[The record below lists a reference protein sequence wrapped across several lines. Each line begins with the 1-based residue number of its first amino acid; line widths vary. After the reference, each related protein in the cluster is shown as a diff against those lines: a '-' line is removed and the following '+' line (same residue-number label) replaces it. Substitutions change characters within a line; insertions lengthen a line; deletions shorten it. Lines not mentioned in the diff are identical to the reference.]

1 MSTRNTAETTATAA
15 TTTAAKTATGAL
27 WRVIAVEKTISD
39 AIADLNTIVS
49 EQETAAAVG
58 AAPDFRETTHRILEV
73 LPRLSRDVSAH
84 VDSELRCSTIDVA
97 GMFRLTVTDETIGY
111 TGLDHTGDMV
121 STATQ
126 NIGLRLIR
134 EIRTR
139 ELDLDEE
146 AITKLEMPPAAAIEQ
161 FAAKVML
168 RGAGG
173 AGNNDNHAGTPAN
186 TNAPTAAVSVGRWEA
201 RKMNK
206 WVFRVLI
213 TQAGSAD
220 QTGDWAAAPVKTA
233 ATTWLSDHWQ
243 PTRGALLQAMC
254 AKAHLG
260 AGERGDERY
269 ASLAELAELVY
280 GPTMVSSAIGQIR
293 LAVGTT
299 TSDIAELDSE
309 LRRADAINGRM

>member
-1 MSTRNTAETTATAA
+1 MSTRNTAAE
-15 TTTAAKTATGAL
+15 TATGAL

-186 TNAPTAAVSVGRWEA
+186 ANAPTAAVSVGRWEA

-213 TQAGSAD
+213 AQAGAGD

-269 ASLAELAELVY
+269 ASLAKLAELVY

-293 LAVGTT
+293 LAVGAT